1 MLAIVAHVGSAD
13 VANTNAARIYL
24 LLFVRYTQDGGHH
37 DRVGILVSATIR
49 SFIHRAVGVITNITS
64 RSRQHEEPARILG
77 GPQRIRF
84 RVSHDYS
91 G

>member
-13 VANTNAARIYL
+13 IANTNAARIYL
-24 LLFVRYTQDGGHH
+24 LPFVRYTQDGGHY
-37 DRVGILVSATIR
+37 DWVGVLVPATIR

-84 RVSHDYS
+84 RVSHDHS